1 MPAAPAHWGSM
12 IFFKKHLGIETA
24 RFWREFIIAGRF
36 GMVGAAAT
44 AVHITVVWLL
54 VGTGWFPVLAANL
67 VAFLTA
73 FGISFTGNYCWT
85 FSRPGCPRRALA
97 RFFLISGSAFTAN
110 TVVLAALLRT
120 GWLAPQVA
128 AVASAALIP
137 VITFLASRLWVFR
150 ASMAGSGESP
160 VGTGL
165 AMFSGGNRAGW
176 IAALPVVL
184 GMAAFWMVVGPR
196 VLDPTNIAWLGD
208 GDPAT
213 HYLGWQ
219 FFRHSDWH
227 FPLGLNPDY
236 GLELGNAIVFSDSI
250 PLLAILFKPFS
261 TMLPEP
267 FQYSGLWLLGC
278 FVLQAWFGWK
288 IVGLISDSS
297 VIRCLGAGLFVF
309 APTMLFRVH
318 AHLSLVAH
326 FLVVAA
332 LYLALRPASKR
343 NSMSWAGLLV
353 LSALVHSY
361 LLAMVGALWL
371 FDLAGNVIFK
381 RWTGRKAFGEF
392 AVSLVLV
399 GLACWQA
406 GYFVVP
412 TGLGENEYGTFGMNL
427 LSIFDPGSASYAEQW
442 SYILKDIPES
452 YGDYE
457 GFNFIGLGVILLMV
471 SSVPAL
477 IDGRFGLTK
486 LMRDRLAL
494 MLALSGLAIFAVS
507 NSVGFGQRNFHFPL
521 PDALMRIASIFRSS
535 GRMFWPAYYAVIAMA
550 IYMAVKGNGKRVAIS
565 LLGLSLFMQIMDTK
579 AAWLWTRKKY
589 MMASSPVWE
598 SPLDDPFW
606 REAAAKYRKVRWI
619 EPIKKNPRWRTFAA
633 YAGRYALATDA
644 VYLARVDESRLT
656 AAQEKAR
663 EALDTGK
670 YEPDSLYIV
679 EEAVLGRAMLGL
691 NATTDLLARID
702 GFAVLA
708 PGWKQCARCGPVAGE
723 LTLEDVFPPV
733 RVGDRVQ
740 FAQTAPGTAYL
751 VAGWAGPEPWG
762 TWSDR
767 SAAKLR
773 LPLSSADAQ
782 EILIEANALVASP
795 HPEQAVEVWMN
806 GVLAG
811 TERLAQYSGNQIRM
825 AIPQSV
831 RDQFGTDPV
840 LNLKFKFP
848 GVVRPVDIGLGD
860 DKRHLALG
868 LIAITVR

>member
-1 MPAAPAHWGSM
+1 M

-36 GMVGAAAT
+36 GMVGATAT

-150 ASMAGSGESP
+150 ASMAGSGANP

-236 GLELGNAIVFSDSI
+236 GLELGNAIVFSDSN
-250 PLLAILFKPFS
+250 PLMAFLFKPVAAL
-261 TMLPEP
+261 LPEP
-267 FQYSGLWLLGC
+267 FQYFGLWMLAC
-278 FVLQAWFGWK
+278 FILQAWFAWK
-288 IVGLISDSS
+288 LLGLVVDSQA
-297 VIRCLGAGLFVF
+297 IRALGCGLF
-309 APTMLFRVH
+309 LFSPPMIWRLNGH
-318 AHLSLVAH
+318 ISLMGH
-326 FLVVAA
+326 FLILAA
-332 LYLALRPASKR
+332 LYLVLCPWSKR
-343 NSMSWAGLLV
+343 RSPAWALLLGV
-353 LSALVHSY
+353 TALVHSY
-361 LLAMVGALWL
+361 FLAMVAALWL
-371 FDLAGNVIFK
+371 ADLVGQARLGKRGFRGVLAELILDLAMIGTI
-381 RWTGRKAFGEF
+381 
-392 AVSLVLV
+392 
-399 GLACWQA
+399 CWQA
-406 GYFVVP
+406 GYFSIN
-412 TGLGENEYGTFGMNL
+412 GGMIAGGYGYYRMNF
-427 LSIFDPGSASYAEQW
+427 LSLFDADGW
-442 SYILKDIPES
+442 SYVLRDIPGGG
-452 YGDYE
+452 GDYE
-457 GFNFIGLGVILLMV
+457 GFNFLGLGVVFLLIWSIPPMIRMRPV
-471 SSVPAL
+471 WMGAVRKRPAL
-477 IDGRFGLTK
+477 VCLFIALSVFALSNNIGIGPYNIEFALPEWGT
-486 LMRDRLAL
+486 RLA
-494 MLALSGLAIFAVS
+494 
-507 NSVGFGQRNFHFPL
+507 NT
-521 PDALMRIASIFRSS
+521 FRSS
-535 GRMFWPAYYAVIAMA
+535 GRMFWPVFYVLLLTIIYVIARA
-550 IYMAVKGNGKRVAIS
+550 HEKRVAVG
-565 LLGLSLFMQIMDTK
+565 LLAVALAVQVVDTG
-579 AAWLWTRKKY
+579 AAWRDFHARY
-589 MMASSPVWE
+589 MATPAAEWKT
-598 SPLDDPFW
+598 PLRDPFW
-606 REAAAKYRKVRWI
+606 AEAATHYKKVRWVRP
-619 EPIKKNPRWRTFAA
+619 ENHTPDWQVFAA
-633 YAGRYALATDA
+633 YAGRYGLGTDA
-644 VYLARVDESRLT
+644 VYLARVGAEPLA
-656 AAQEKAR
+656 AAQAQAG
-663 EALDTGK
+663 EAIATGR

-679 EEAVLGRAMLGL
+679 EEAVLGPALLGL
-691 NATTDLLARID
+691 DAKTDLLARID
-702 GFAVLA
+702 GFNVLA
-708 PGWKQCARCGPVAGE
+708 PGWKTCAACGPVAGGLS
-723 LTLEDVFPPV
+723 LTDIFPPI
-733 RVGDRVQ
+733 RVGERIQ
-740 FAQTAPGTAYL
+740 FTRSAPGTAYL
-751 VAGWAGPEPWG
+751 VAGWSGPEPWG
-762 TWSDR
+762 TWSER